1 MKVFST
7 VVGLALVA
15 LGVLWFGQRRLIYF
29 PDSVV
34 PPPKAVSLEA
44 AERVAFFTPDDL
56 RLEGWFVRPTA
67 PPTGQ
72 TILVFNGN
80 GGNRAYRAPL
90 AAALAAEG
98 HAVLLFDYRGYG
110 GNPGLPSEQGLRL
123 DARGAL
129 AAVLGHDAVDP
140 SRIVYFGESLGTALA
155 VWLAGEHR
163 PQALILRSPF
173 PSLAEVGA
181 HHYPFIPVRWLLR
194 DRFETTSR
202 LPTSG
207 VPLLVVRGDADS
219 IVLPEMSEAVY
230 EAASEPKWL
239 ATIEHADHNSAALLH
254 GREMMA
260 AISRFL
266 ASVRQ

>member
-7 VVGLALVA
+7 VAGLVLVA
-15 LGVLWFGQRRLIYF
+15 FGVLWLGQRRLIYF
-29 PDSVV
+29 PESMV
-34 PPPKAVSLEA
+34 PPPRTVGLPA
-44 AERVAFFTPDDL
+44 AEPIAFFTPDEL

-80 GGNRAYRAPL
+80 GGNRAHRAPL
-90 AAALAAEG
+90 AAALAADG

-129 AAVLGHDAVDP
+129 AAVLGHDTVDP
-140 SRIVYFGESLGTALA
+140 SRLVYFGESLGTALA

-202 LPTSG
+202 LPSSG
-207 VPLLVVRGDADS
+207 VPLLVVRGTDDS
-219 IVLPEMSEAVY
+219 TIPPEMSETVY
-230 EAASEPKWL
+230 EAAPEPKWL
-239 ATIEHADHNSAALLH
+239 ATIEHADHNSVALSH
-254 GREMMA
+254 GREMIA
-260 AISRFL
+260 ALSRFL